1 MTHLKSTTVA
11 SSCLIILLG
20 LSGCS
25 SKGICE
31 DILEVK
37 RQEQECARLSKIMN
51 DSRYPQQALTAR
63 KRHEVECLELRY
75 YRDDYDTIC
84 KGNETPIGERSRP
97 QDN

>member
-1 MTHLKSTTVA
+1 MTRCRIA
-11 SSCLIILLG
+11 ILCAFLSATLG

-25 SKGICE
+25 SNGICE

-63 KRHEVECLELRY
+63 KLHEVECMDFRY

-84 KGNETPIGERSRP
+84 KGDETPIGQRKEMEEK
-97 QDN
+97 